1 MPPVPRAHCEQ
12 LYTNVTIGDI
22 MDERA
27 RELFMEEFRHIE
39 LSRVSLC
46 LALSGKPDEWGNT
59 YDINTYDKQEG
70 TDPNGGSY
78 WWQRICHYNNFY
90 NKGEDGKGTHKLG
103 RLTIIYNM
111 NKHNLY
117 LPVPQSAI
125 DANTGNK
132 MWQNFG
138 YDGYDANLDLWT
150 DWHDAVADE
159 EK

>member
-1 MPPVPRAHCEQ
+1 M
-12 LYTNVTIGDI
+12 
-22 MDERA
+22 
-27 RELFMEEFRHIE
+27 
-39 LSRVSLC
+39 
-46 LALSGKPDEWGNT
+46 SGKPDEWGNV
-59 YDINTYDKQEG
+59 YDVNTYDKQDG

-78 WWQRICHYNNFY
+78 WWQRVCHYNNFY
-90 NKGEDGKGTHKLG
+90 NKGEDGKGTHRLG

-117 LPVPQSAI
+117 LPVPQAAI

-138 YDGYDANLDLWT
+138 YDGYDANRSVWT